1 MLVSRIARIA
11 VLGAGSWGTALATL
25 LARNDLEV
33 RLWGR
38 KPEALIR
45 TGATLENPQYLP
57 GIELPGSIQYTTD
70 LVSALAGIDALLM
83 VVPSHAFADTLE
95 RVKPHLPH
103 GLMGLAWATKGFEP
117 GSGDFL
123 HQVADRIVG
132 FDVPKAVVTGP
143 SFAKE
148 VALALPS
155 AVTVHSDDDGFAQ
168 SIARA
173 LHGSNFRAYSGN
185 DIRGAEL
192 GGAMKNV
199 LAVATGICDGM
210 QLGLNARAGLITRGL
225 NEMLRLNLCLGGRA
239 ETIIG
244 LAGLGDLVLTCTGD
258 LSRNRRLGLALGR
271 GTSLKEAI
279 AEIGQ
284 VVESVQ
290 TADEVMRLAARFD
303 LDLPISSRVQAV
315 LHGDTTPADGLKS
328 LLARDQKPEYPPGLG
343 LG

>member
-1 MLVSRIARIA
+1 MSSIARIA
-11 VLGAGSWGTALATL
+11 VLGAGSWGTALATQ
-25 LARNDLEV
+25 LARNDLDV
-33 RLWGR
+33 VLWGR
-38 KPEALIR
+38 KPGALI
-45 TGATLENPQYLP
+45 GKGETLENPQYLP
-57 GIELPGSIQYTTD
+57 GIALPGSIRYTTE
-70 LVSALAGIDALLM
+70 LESALADVDALLV
-83 VVPSHAFADTLE
+83 VVPSHAFADTL
-95 RVKPHLPH
+95 RLVQPHLPKSI
-103 GLMGLAWATKGFEP
+103 LGLAWATKGFEP

-123 HQVADRIVG
+123 HEVADRILGVAM
-132 FDVPKAVVTGP
+132 PKAVVTGP

-148 VALALPS
+148 VALNLPS
-155 AVTVHSDDDGFAQ
+155 AVTVHSDNDGFAQ
-168 SIARA
+168 SVARA

-271 GTSLKEAI
+271 GTSLPEAV

>member
-1 MLVSRIARIA
+1 MSSIARIA
-11 VLGAGSWGTALATL
+11 VLGAGSWGTALASL
-25 LARNDLEV
+25 LARNNLEV

-38 KPEALIR
+38 KPEAL
-45 TGATLENPQYLP
+45 TPMGAALENRQYLP
-57 GIELPGSIQYTTD
+57 GIALPGAIAYTTD
-70 LVSALAGIDALLM
+70 LPEALTGMDALLV

-95 RVKPHLPH
+95 MVKPHLPA
-103 GLMGLAWATKGFEP
+103 GLLGLAWATKGFEP

-123 HQVADRIVG
+123 HEVADRILGVEL
-132 FDVPKAVVTGP
+132 PKAVVTGP
-143 SFAKE
+143 SFARE

-155 AVTVHSDDDGFAQ
+155 AVTVHSDDDAFAQ
-168 SIARA
+168 SVARS

-271 GTSLKEAI
+271 GTSLPDAV

-315 LHGDTTPADGLKS
+315 LHGETTPADGLKS